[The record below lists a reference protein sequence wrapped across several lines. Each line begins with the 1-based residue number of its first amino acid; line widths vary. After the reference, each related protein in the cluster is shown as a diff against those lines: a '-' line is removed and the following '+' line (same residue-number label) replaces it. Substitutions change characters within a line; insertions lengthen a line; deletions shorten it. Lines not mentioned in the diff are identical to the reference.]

1 MDASSVRFMRG
12 GTGLL
17 DRVLAHHAARVA
29 VRDGVGQETTYG
41 ALAAASAAMAD
52 RLLDGRRSLGGERV
66 ALLVPPSPGFV
77 AALIGIW
84 RAGGVAVPLSASH
97 APAELEHILG
107 TAGVGATVVAP
118 ALTGRLGAEDAGAGA
133 RAPLATGR
141 LLRAEEAVAAPD
153 SSTAATPA
161 PGDPLA
167 PALDDASPA
176 LMLFTS
182 GTTGKPKGVLL
193 SHGAIAATLR
203 SLAEAWRWQPD
214 DRLLHALP
222 LYHTHGLIVALLGAL
237 WAGARVE
244 LCAFE
249 ARAIWAAFQRASVFM
264 AVPTMYVRLCEA
276 FRAAPPAER
285 AAWASSARALRL
297 FTSGSAALPAPLLE
311 TFAEATGQTILERYG
326 MTEIGMALSNPY
338 DGPRRPGSVGRPLPG
353 VSVDVVGE
361 DGAPVPAGTPG
372 ELRVRSPQLFL
383 GYHGDAAATAASFD
397 GAGRFRT
404 GDTGVVS
411 PSDGYVRLLGRTSVD
426 ILKSGGYK
434 LSALEIEEALGA
446 HPDIA
451 EIAVIGTPDPV
462 WGDAV
467 TACVVTRG
475 DVDLD
480 LEALRTWARDRLA
493 PYKLPRALR
502 RMAALPR
509 NPMGKVQKSA
519 LMRGAEISGSLA
531 KEGAGAVP
539 TPAAK
544 ASR

>member
-1 MDASSVRFMRG
+1 MRG
-12 GTGLL
+12 GSELL
-17 DRVLAHHAARVA
+17 DRVLAHHATRVA

-41 ALAAASAAMAD
+41 ALAAASVAMGD
-52 RLLDGRRSLGGERV
+52 RLLDGRTSLGGERV
-66 ALLVPPSPGFV
+66 ALLIPPSPAFV
-77 AALIGIW
+77 AALIGVW

-97 APAELEHILG
+97 TPAELDHILG

-118 ALTGRLGAEDAGAGA
+118 ALAGRLSVPDTGAGA
-133 RAPLATGR
+133 RGALPTGR
-141 LLRAEEAVAAPD
+141 VLPPPEAATAPAG
-153 SSTAATPA
+153 STAATPA
-161 PGDPLA
+161 TGDPVA
-167 PALDDASPA
+167 PDLDDAHPA

-193 SHGAIAATLR
+193 SHRAIAATLR

-249 ARAIWAAFQRASVFM
+249 ARATWGAFQRATVFM
-264 AVPTMYVRLCEA
+264 AVPTMYVRLCET
-276 FRAAPPAER
+276 FGAAPPAER

-338 DGPRRPGSVGRPLPG
+338 DGPRRAGSVGRSLPG

-361 DGAPVPAGTPG
+361 DGAPVPAGTLG

-397 GAGRFRT
+397 GTGRFRT

-411 PSDGYVRLLGRTSVD
+411 PTDGYIRLLGRTSVD

-475 DVDLD
+475 GVDLD
-480 LEALRTWARDRLA
+480 LETLRTWARDRLA

-502 RMAALPR
+502 HMKALPR

-519 LMRGAEISGSLA
+519 LMRGAAPAGSA
-531 KEGAGAVP
+531 AEDQAAP
-539 TPAAK
+539 TPPAK

>member
-1 MDASSVRFMRG
+1 MRG
-12 GTGLL
+12 GSELL
-17 DRVLAHHAARVA
+17 DRILAHDANRVA

-41 ALAAASAAMAD
+41 ALGAASAATAA
-52 RLLDGRRSLGGERV
+52 RLLDGRRSLAGARI
-66 ALLVPPSPGFV
+66 ALLIPPSPGFV
-77 AALIGIW
+77 AALLGIW

-97 APAELEHILG
+97 APAELDHILG
-107 TAGVGATVVAP
+107 TAGVSAAVVAP
-118 ALTGRLGAEDAGAGA
+118 ALAGRLSSDAGG
-133 RAPLATGR
+133 RGPLVTGR
-141 LLRAEEAVAAPD
+141 LLVADELGAVPASATAGTPAVGDPIAPD
-153 SSTAATPA
+153 
-161 PGDPLA
+161 
-167 PALDDASPA
+167 LDDASPA

-249 ARAIWAAFQRASVFM
+249 ARAIWAAFQRVSVFM

-276 FRAAPPAER
+276 FGATTPAER

-297 FTSGSAALPAPLLE
+297 FTSGSAALPGPLLE

-338 DGPRRPGSVGRPLPG
+338 DGPRRAGSVGRPLPG
-353 VSVDVVGE
+353 VSVDIVGD
-361 DGAPVPAGTPG
+361 DGAPVPVGTPG

-411 PSDGYVRLLGRTSVD
+411 PGDGYVRLLGRTSVD

-475 DVDLD
+475 GVDLD
-480 LEALRTWARDRLA
+480 LEALRSWARDRLA
-493 PYKLPRALR
+493 PYKLPRVLR

-519 LMRGAEISGSLA
+519 LMRGGEAPPEGS
-531 KEGAGAVP
+531 
-539 TPAAK
+539 
-544 ASR
+544 R